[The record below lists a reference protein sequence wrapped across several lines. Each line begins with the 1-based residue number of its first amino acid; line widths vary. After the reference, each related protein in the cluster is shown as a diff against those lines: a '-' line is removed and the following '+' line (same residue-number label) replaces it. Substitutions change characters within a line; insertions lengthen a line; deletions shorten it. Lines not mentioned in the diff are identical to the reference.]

1 LAGNVCAAE
10 SPGTEHIYLLASAFF
25 VASLYSFY
33 VGDIPNARIVL
44 GVAVV
49 LAGARFFLGPQDE
62 ASVPRKIALGI
73 GIFILIV
80 AVTYSIRA
88 FFG

>member
-1 LAGNVCAAE
+1 M
-10 SPGTEHIYLLASAFF
+10 YLLASAFF

-33 VGDIPNARIVL
+33 VGDISNARIVL

-62 ASVPRKIALGI
+62 ASVFRKIALGI

-80 AVTYSIRA
+80 AVTYTIRA